1 MALVTA
7 GHTTG
12 LRGRKLYLKNQT
24 WLLIQVAQVRLT
36 ARRYVLEDIC
46 KKLFHL
52 FLIDRRESKPKGSGQ
67 REPPSIPALSPP
79 HSPPGLTE
87 M

>member
-1 MALVTA
+1 MPPTMPPVAHRGNSWQGYARTYKHRRMRAVALVTA

-12 LRGRKLYLKNQT
+12 LRGRKPRMELKNQT

-46 KKLFHL
+46 KKLLHL
-52 FLIDRRESKPKGSGQ
+52 L
-67 REPPSIPALSPP
+67 LSA
-79 HSPPGLTE
+79 
-87 M
+87 